1 MWLFRMLFL
10 SLKIKN
16 MDNITKQI
24 IEFTQKLVATPS
36 QNFID
41 SESGVAN
48 LVFEKLKD
56 FGFKPEIIG
65 PKEHPS
71 VICHIKKENSIKTIW
86 LESCLDTVP
95 AGDASKWEYPPFEA
109 KIAGNKMYGRGAA
122 DSKIAIALFCH
133 LAKELSEDK
142 NFNASIF
149 LGFDA
154 DEQTGN
160 FTGIR
165 EIIKHAPKADVC
177 ILGYQGIN
185 EISIGARGW
194 LRLKISTIGK
204 SAHTGSRT
212 SKGINA
218 IHAMSEVIN
227 TITSLNLGQRT
238 EPFFEFGSSLNVSQ
252 INGGVAINI
261 VPDKCEASVDIR
273 LLPSQTKDEILE
285 TIKSKIDK
293 LKIHYNLEVLQCEQ
307 AYLTDSKN
315 SFVQILKNNASEILK
330 KETPLV
336 ASGQGS
342 VGNVVSKLGIP
353 IINAFGV
360 DSDNVH
366 APNEWIN
373 IDTIPEIFK
382 IYRKSLIE
390 FSKI

>member
-1 MWLFRMLFL
+1 
-10 SLKIKN
+10 
-16 MDNITKQI
+16 MDNTAKQI

-56 FGFKPEIIG
+56 FGFNPEIIG

-71 VICHIKKENSIKTIW
+71 VICHIKKENSSKTIW

-95 AGDASKWEYPPFEA
+95 AGDAAKWEYPPFEG
-109 KIAGNKMYGRGAA
+109 KIVDNKMYGRGTA
-122 DSKIAIALFCH
+122 DSKVAIALFCQ
-133 LAKELSEDK
+133 LAKELAEDK
-142 NFNASIF
+142 NFNTSIF

-160 FTGIR
+160 FTGVR
-165 EIIKHAPKADVC
+165 EIIKHAPNVDIC

-194 LRLKISTIGK
+194 LRIKITTLGK

-212 SKGINA
+212 NKGINA
-218 IHAMSEVIN
+218 IHSMGKVIN
-227 TITSLNLGQRT
+227 AITSLDLGQKT

-261 VPDKCEASVDIR
+261 VPDKCEVNLDIR
-273 LLPSQTKDEILE
+273 LLPSQTKEEVLNK
-285 TIKSKIDK
+285 IKSKLDE
-293 LKIHYNLEVLQCEQ
+293 LKIQYELDILQHEQ
-307 AYLTDSKN
+307 AYLTDPKN
-315 SFVQILKNNASEILK
+315 SFVKILQNTAKEILDS
-330 KETPLV
+330 EVSLV

-342 VGNVVSKLGIP
+342 VGNVISKLGIP

-360 DSDNVH
+360 ESDNVH

-373 IDTIPEIFK
+373 IDMIPKIFEIYK
-382 IYRKSLIE
+382 RSLIV
-390 FSKI
+390 FSKV

>member
-1 MWLFRMLFL
+1 MD
-10 SLKIKN
+10 KQNQEIIK
-16 MDNITKQI
+16 
-24 IEFTQKLVATPS
+24 FTRQLVATPS

-48 LVFEKLKD
+48 FVFEKLKD

-65 PKEHPS
+65 PKKHPS

-95 AGDASKWEYPPFEA
+95 VGDAEKWEYPPFEG
-109 KIAGNKMYGRGAA
+109 KIVGNRMYGRGTA
-122 DSKIAIALFCH
+122 DSKVAIALFCY
-133 LAKELSEDK
+133 LAKKLSEDK

-160 FTGIR
+160 FTGVKGV
-165 EIIKHAPKADVC
+165 IKHAPKADVC

-194 LRLKISTIGK
+194 LRIKITTLGK
-204 SAHTGSRT
+204 SAHTGNRT

-218 IHAMSEVIN
+218 IHSMGKAVN
-227 TITSLNLGQRT
+227 TITFLNLGQKT
-238 EPFFEFGSSLNVSQ
+238 EPFFEYGSSLNVSQ
-252 INGGVAINI
+252 INGGTAINI
-261 VPDKCEASVDIR
+261 VPDKCEANIDIR
-273 LLPSQTKDEILE
+273 LLPSQKKDEVLD
-285 TIKSKIDK
+285 TIKVKLDE
-293 LKIHYNLEVLQCEQ
+293 LKIQYDLEVLQYEQ
-307 AYLTDSKN
+307 AYLTDSEN
-315 SFVQILKNNASEILK
+315 SFVKILKNNASEVLG
-330 KETPLV
+330 KEIPLV

-342 VGNVVSKLGIP
+342 VGNVISKLNIP

-360 DSDNVH
+360 DSDNIH
-366 APNEWIN
+366 APNEWIS
-373 IDTIPEIFK
+373 IDTIPKIFEI
-382 IYRKSLIE
+382 YQKSLIE

>member
-1 MWLFRMLFL
+1 MD
-10 SLKIKN
+10 KN
-16 MDNITKQI
+16 FQEI
-24 IEFTQKLVATPS
+24 IEFTKKLVATPS

-56 FGFKPEIIG
+56 FGFKPEVIG

-71 VICHIKKENSIKTIW
+71 VICNIKKENANKIIW

-95 AGDASKWEYPPFEA
+95 SGDATKWEYPPFEA
-109 KIAGNKMYGRGAA
+109 KIVGEKMYGRGAA
-122 DSKIAIALFCH
+122 DSKVAIALFCY

-160 FTGIR
+160 FTGVK
-165 EIIKHAPKADVC
+165 EVIKHAPKSDVC

-212 SKGINA
+212 NKGINA
-218 IHAMSEVIN
+218 IHAMGKIIN
-227 TITSLNLGQRT
+227 AITSLNLGRKT

-261 VPDKCEASVDIR
+261 VPDKCEASIDIR
-273 LLPSQTKDEILE
+273 LLPSQTKDEILK
-285 TIKSKIDK
+285 TIKSKIDE
-293 LKIHYNLEVLQCEQ
+293 LKIQYNLEVLQCEQ
-307 AYLTDSKN
+307 AYLTDDKN
-315 SFVQILKNNASEILK
+315 LFVQILKNNASEVLK
-330 KETPLV
+330 KEIPLV

-342 VGNVVSKLGIP
+342 VGNVVSKLEIP

-373 IDTIPEIFK
+373 IDTIPKIFEIH
-382 IYRKSLIE
+382 RKSLIE
-390 FSKI
+390 FSKV

>member
-1 MWLFRMLFL
+1 
-10 SLKIKN
+10 
-16 MDNITKQI
+16 MDKTKQI

-48 LVFEKLKD
+48 LVFEKLKN
-56 FGFKPEIIG
+56 FGFKPKIIG

-71 VICHIKKENSIKTIW
+71 VICHIKKDKANKTIW
-86 LESCLDTVP
+86 LESCLDAVP
-95 AGDASKWEYPPFEA
+95 AGDAAKWEYSPFEA
-109 KIAGNKMYGRGAA
+109 KIVGNKMYGRGTA
-122 DSKIAIALFCH
+122 DSKVAIALYCY

-142 NFNASIF
+142 NFNSSIF

-160 FTGIR
+160 FTGVR
-165 EIIKHAPKADVC
+165 EIIKHAPKVDVC
-177 ILGYQGIN
+177 VLGYQGIN

-212 SKGINA
+212 NKGINA
-218 IHAMSEVIN
+218 IHSMSKVIN
-227 TITSLNLGQRT
+227 AITSLNLGQKT
-238 EPFFEFGSSLNVSQ
+238 ESFFEFGSSLNVSQ

-261 VPDKCEASVDIR
+261 VPDKCEANIDIR
-273 LLPSQTKDEILE
+273 LLPSQTKDGILE
-285 TIKSKIDK
+285 TIKSKIDE
-293 LKIHYNLEVLQCEQ
+293 LKIQYNLEVLQYEQ
-307 AYLTDSKN
+307 AYLTDAKN
-315 SFVQILKNNASEILK
+315 SFVQILKNNASEVLK
-330 KETPLV
+330 KEISLV

-342 VGNVVSKLGIP
+342 VGNIISKLEIP

-366 APNEWIN
+366 APNEWIDV
-373 IDTIPEIFK
+373 DTIPKIFEIYK
-382 IYRKSLIE
+382 RSLAE
-390 FSKI
+390 FSKN

>member
-1 MWLFRMLFL
+1 
-10 SLKIKN
+10 
-16 MDNITKQI
+16 MDTITKQI

-41 SESGVAN
+41 SEDGVAN
-48 LVFEKLKD
+48 LIFEKLKD

-71 VICHIKKENSIKTIW
+71 VICSIKKQNTFKTIW

-95 AGDASKWEYPPFEA
+95 AGDTAKWKYPPFEA
-109 KIAGNKMYGRGAA
+109 KIVGNKMYGRGTA
-122 DSKIAIALFCH
+122 DSKIAIALFCY
-133 LAKELSEDK
+133 LAKQLSEDK

-149 LGFDA
+149 LGFDS

-160 FTGIR
+160 FTGVR
-165 EIIKHAPKADVC
+165 EVIKYAPKADVC

-194 LRLKISTIGK
+194 LRLKITTLGK

-212 SKGINA
+212 NKGINA
-218 IHAMSEVIN
+218 IHAMGKVIN
-227 TITSLNLGQRT
+227 AITSLNLGQKT

-261 VPDKCEASVDIR
+261 VPDKCEANIDIR
-273 LLPSQTKDEILE
+273 LIPFQTKDEILD
-285 TIKSKIDK
+285 TIKSKIDE
-293 LKIHYNLEVLQCEQ
+293 LKIQYNYNLEILQYEQ
-307 AYLTDSKN
+307 AYLTDAKN

-330 KETPLV
+330 KEISLV

-342 VGNVVSKLGIP
+342 VGNVISKLKIP

-373 IDTIPEIFK
+373 IDTIPKIFEIYK
-382 IYRKSLIE
+382 RSLIE
-390 FSKI
+390 FSKK

>member
-1 MWLFRMLFL
+1 M
-10 SLKIKN
+10 S
-16 MDNITKQI
+16 ITKQI
-24 IEFTQKLVATPS
+24 IEFTQKLVTTPS

-41 SESGVAN
+41 SESDIAN

-56 FGFKPEIIG
+56 FGFTPKIKG

-71 VICHIKKENSIKTIW
+71 VICYIKKENSSKTIW

-95 AGDASKWEYPPFEA
+95 VGDATKWEYPPFEA
-109 KIAGNKMYGRGAA
+109 RIVDNKMYGRGTA
-122 DSKIAIALFCH
+122 DSKVAIALFCY
-133 LAKELSEDK
+133 LAREFANDK
-142 NFNASIF
+142 SFNTSIF
-149 LGFDA
+149 LGFDS

-165 EIIKHAPKADVC
+165 EVIKHAPKADICV
-177 ILGYQGIN
+177 LGYQGIN

-194 LRLKISTIGK
+194 LRIKITTLGK

-212 SKGINA
+212 NKGVNA
-218 IHAMSEVIN
+218 IHSMTKVIN
-227 TITSLNLGQRT
+227 TITLLDLGERI

-261 VPDKCEASVDIR
+261 VPDKCEANLDIR
-273 LLPSQTKDEILE
+273 LLPSQTKEEVLNK
-285 TIKSKIDK
+285 IKSKLDE
-293 LKIHYNLEVLQCEQ
+293 LKIQYELEILQHEQ
-307 AYLTDSKN
+307 AYLTN
-315 SFVQILKNNASEILK
+315 PNNRFVKILRDTANEILGN
-330 KETPLV
+330 EIPLV

-342 VGNVVSKLGIP
+342 VGNVISKIGIP

-360 DSDNVH
+360 ESDNIH

-373 IDTIPEIFK
+373 IDSVPKIFEIYK
-382 IYRKSLIE
+382 RSLIE

>member
-1 MWLFRMLFL
+1 
-10 SLKIKN
+10 

-56 FGFKPEIIG
+56 FGFKPEIVG

-71 VICHIKKENSIKTIW
+71 VICHIIKENPTKTIW

-95 AGDASKWEYPPFEA
+95 TGDTAKWDHPPFKA
-109 KIAGNKMYGRGAA
+109 KIVDNKMYGRGAA
-122 DSKIAIALFCH
+122 DSKVAIALFCY

-165 EIIKHAPKADVC
+165 EVIKHAPKAGVC

-212 SKGINA
+212 NKGMNA
-218 IHAMSEVIN
+218 IHAMGKVIN
-227 TITSLNLGQRT
+227 AITSLNLGQKT

-261 VPDKCEASVDIR
+261 VPDKCEVSIDIR
-273 LLPSQTKDEILE
+273 LLPAQTKDEILG
-285 TIKSKIDK
+285 TIKSKIDEM
-293 LKIHYNLEVLQCEQ
+293 KIQYNLEVLQYEQ
-307 AYLTDSKN
+307 AYLTDPQN
-315 SFVQILKNNASEILK
+315 SFVQTLKNSASEVLK
-330 KETPLV
+330 KEIPLV

-342 VGNVVSKLGIP
+342 VGNVVSKLEIP

-366 APNEWIN
+366 APNEL
-373 IDTIPEIFK
+373 IDVGTIPKVFEIYK
-382 IYRKSLIE
+382 RSLIE
-390 FSKI
+390 FSKD

>member
-1 MWLFRMLFL
+1 
-10 SLKIKN
+10 

-24 IEFTQKLVATPS
+24 IEFTQKLVAMPS

-41 SESGVAN
+41 SESGIAN
-48 LVFEKLKD
+48 LVFDKLKS

-71 VICHIKKENSIKTIW
+71 VICHIKKENPSKTIW

-95 AGDASKWEYPPFEA
+95 AGDVEKWEHPPFEA
-109 KIAGNKMYGRGAA
+109 KIIDNKMYGRGTA

-133 LAKELSEDK
+133 LVKELSEDK
-142 NFNASIF
+142 NFNASFF

-160 FTGIR
+160 FTGVK
-165 EIIKHAPKADVC
+165 EVIKHAPKADTC

-194 LRLKISTIGK
+194 LRIKITILGK

-212 SKGINA
+212 NKGINA
-218 IHAMSEVIN
+218 IHAMGKVIN
-227 TITSLNLGQRT
+227 VITSLNLDQKT
-238 EPFFEFGSSLNVSQ
+238 EPFFEFGSSLNISQ

-261 VPDKCEASVDIR
+261 VPDKCEANIDIR
-273 LLPSQTKDEILE
+273 LLPSQTKDEVLDI
-285 TIKSKIDK
+285 IKAK
-293 LKIHYNLEVLQCEQ
+293 LDELKVQHNLEILQHEQ

-315 SFVQILKNNASEILK
+315 SFVQILKNTASEVLDQEIS
-330 KETPLV
+330 LV

-342 VGNVVSKLGIP
+342 IGNVISKLNIP

-360 DSDNVH
+360 DSNNVH

-373 IDTIPEIFK
+373 IDTIPKIFE

>member
-1 MWLFRMLFL
+1 
-10 SLKIKN
+10 
-16 MDNITKQI
+16 MDNTTKQI
-24 IEFTQKLVATPS
+24 TEFTQELVATPS

-48 LVFEKLKD
+48 LVFEKLKS
-56 FGFKPEIIG
+56 FGFNPEIVG

-71 VICHIKKENSIKTIW
+71 VICHIKKENASKTIW

-95 AGDASKWEYPPFEA
+95 AGDATKWEYPPFEA
-109 KIAGNKMYGRGAA
+109 KIVSNKMYGRGAA
-122 DSKIAIALFCH
+122 DSKVAIALFCY

-160 FTGIR
+160 FTGVR
-165 EIIKHAPKADVC
+165 EVIKHVPKADIC

-194 LRLKISTIGK
+194 LRLKITTLGK

-212 SKGINA
+212 NKGINA
-218 IHAMSEVIN
+218 IHSMGKIIN
-227 TITSLNLGQRT
+227 AITSLDFGQKT
-238 EPFFEFGSSLNVSQ
+238 EPFFEFGSSLNISQ

-261 VPDKCEASVDIR
+261 VPDKCEVNLDIR
-273 LLPSQTKDEILE
+273 LLPSQTKEEILK
-285 TIKSKIDK
+285 TIKERLGD
-293 LKIHYNLEVLQCEQ
+293 LKIQYELEELQHGQ
-307 AYLTDSKN
+307 AYLTDSN
-315 SFVQILKNNASEILK
+315 NPFVKKLQNTASKILGDEI
-330 KETPLV
+330 PLV

-342 VGNVVSKLGIP
+342 VGNVISKLGTP

-360 DSDNVH
+360 ESDNVH

-373 IDTIPEIFK
+373 IDTIPKIFEIYK
-382 IYRKSLIE
+382 RSLIE
-390 FSKI
+390 FSKN

>member
-1 MWLFRMLFL
+1 MYKLNDE
-10 SLKIKN
+10 IVA
-16 MDNITKQI
+16 
-24 IEFTQKLVATPS
+24 FTRQLVATPS

-41 SESGVAN
+41 SESGIAN
-48 LVFEKLKD
+48 LVFDKLKS

-71 VICHIKKENSIKTIW
+71 VICHIKKENPSKTIW

-95 AGDASKWEYPPFEA
+95 AGDVEKWEYPPFEA
-109 KIAGNKMYGRGAA
+109 KIVGNKMYGRGTA
-122 DSKIAIALFCH
+122 DSKVAIALFCY
-133 LAKELSEDK
+133 LVKELSEDK

-165 EIIKHAPKADVC
+165 EVIKHIPKADIC

-194 LRLKISTIGK
+194 LRIKITTLGK

-212 SKGINA
+212 NKGINA
-218 IHAMSEVIN
+218 IHSMGKIINAM
-227 TITSLNLGQRT
+227 TSLNFGQKT
-238 EPFFEFGSSLNVSQ
+238 EPFFEFGSSLNISQ

-261 VPDKCEASVDIR
+261 VPDKCEANIDIR
-273 LLPSQTKDEILE
+273 LLPSQRKDEVLDI
-285 TIKSKIDK
+285 IKSKIDE
-293 LKIHYNLEVLQCEQ
+293 LKIQYNLEVLQYEQ
-307 AYLTDSKN
+307 AYLTDAKN
-315 SFVQILKNNASEILK
+315 YFVQILKNNASEVLK
-330 KETPLV
+330 KEISLV

-342 VGNVVSKLGIP
+342 VGNVISKLNIP

-360 DSDNVH
+360 DSNNVH
-366 APNEWIN
+366 VPNEWIN
-373 IDTIPEIFK
+373 IDTIPKIFEI
-382 IYRKSLIE
+382 YQNSLIE
-390 FSKI
+390 FSKV

>member
-1 MWLFRMLFL
+1 MD
-10 SLKIKN
+10 KN
-16 MDNITKQI
+16 FQEI

-48 LVFEKLKD
+48 LVFKKLKD
-56 FGFKPEIIG
+56 FGFEPEIIG

-71 VICHIKKENSIKTIW
+71 IICHIKKENTDKTIW

-95 AGDASKWEYPPFEA
+95 SGDAAKWEYPPFEA
-109 KIAGNKMYGRGAA
+109 KVVGNKMYGRGAA
-122 DSKIAIALFCH
+122 DSKIAIALFCY
-133 LAKELSEDK
+133 LVKELSEDN

-160 FTGIR
+160 FTGIK
-165 EIIKHAPKADVC
+165 EIVKHAPKADVC

-212 SKGINA
+212 NKGINA
-218 IHAMSEVIN
+218 IHSMNKIIN
-227 TITSLNLGQRT
+227 AITSQNLGQKT

-252 INGGVAINI
+252 ISGGVAINI
-261 VPDKCEASVDIR
+261 VPDKCEANIDIR

-285 TIKSKIDK
+285 TIKSKIDE
-293 LKIHYNLEVLQCEQ
+293 LKISYNLEVLQYEQ

-315 SFVQILKNNASEILK
+315 SFVKILKNNASEVLK
-330 KETPLV
+330 KEIPLV

-342 VGNVVSKLGIP
+342 VGNVVSKLEIP

-366 APNEWIN
+366 APNEWIS
-373 IDTIPEIFK
+373 IDTIPKIFE
-382 IYRKSLIE
+382 IYRKSLVE
-390 FSKI
+390 FSKV

>member
-1 MWLFRMLFL
+1 M
-10 SLKIKN
+10 S
-16 MDNITKQI
+16 ITKQI

-41 SESGVAN
+41 SESDIAN

-56 FGFKPEIIG
+56 FGFTPEIKG

-71 VICHIKKENSIKTIW
+71 VICYIKKENSSKTIW

-95 AGDASKWEYPPFEA
+95 VGDATKWEHSPFEA
-109 KIAGNKMYGRGAA
+109 RIVGNKMYGRGTA
-122 DSKIAIALFCH
+122 DSKVAIALFCY
-133 LAKELSEDK
+133 LAREFANDK
-142 NFNASIF
+142 SFNTSIF

-165 EIIKHAPKADVC
+165 EVIKHAPKADICV
-177 ILGYQGIN
+177 LGYQGIN

-194 LRLKISTIGK
+194 LRIKITALGK

-212 SKGINA
+212 NKGVNA
-218 IHAMSEVIN
+218 IHSMTKVIN
-227 TITSLNLGQRT
+227 TITLLDLGERI

-261 VPDKCEASVDIR
+261 VPDKCEANLDIR
-273 LLPSQTKDEILE
+273 LLPSQTKEEVLNK
-285 TIKSKIDK
+285 IKSKLDE
-293 LKIHYNLEVLQCEQ
+293 LKIQYELETLQHEQ
-307 AYLTDSKN
+307 AYLTDPN
-315 SFVQILKNNASEILK
+315 NRFVKILRNTANEILGN
-330 KETPLV
+330 EIPLV

-342 VGNVVSKLGIP
+342 VGNVISKIGIP

-360 DSDNVH
+360 ESDNIH

-373 IDTIPEIFK
+373 IDSIPKIFEIYK
-382 IYRKSLIE
+382 RSLIE